1 MTRIV
6 LSISL
11 VVSAAACSKKSDSGA
26 TSSATPATGSN
37 LTVGAYCSGF
47 CTKLCGTCG
56 MGDCDTSCKRRC
68 YFGRSPDYVL
78 DGKDP
83 KQGLALTQENLDA
96 CVALIT
102 KDSCM
107 TIASGQVPPACF
119 TIQH

>member
-6 LSISL
+6 FSVFL
-11 VVSAAACSKKSDSGA
+11 VVCAAACSKKDAGT
-26 TSSATPATGSN
+26 TSAPATAN
-37 LTVGAYCSGF
+37 LTVGTYCTGF
-47 CTKLCGTCG
+47 CNKLCDTCG
-56 MGDCDTSCKRRC
+56 VGDCQTSCNNRC
-68 YFGRSPDYVL
+68 HFGRAPDYVL

-83 KQGLALTQENLDA
+83 KQGLALTQKNLDE

-107 TIASGQVPPACF
+107 SIASGNVPPACF

>member
-6 LSISL
+6 LSIFL
-11 VVSAAACSKKSDSGA
+11 VVSAAACSKKASESSS
-26 TSSATPATGSN
+26 SSAPSN

-47 CTKLCGTCG
+47 CSKLCGTCG
-56 MGDCDTSCKRRC
+56 QGDCDTTCKNRC
-68 YFGRSPDYVL
+68 YFGRSPDMLL
-78 DGKDP
+78 DGSDP
-83 KQGLALTQENLDA
+83 KKGLALTQKNLDE
-96 CVALIT
+96 CTALIT